1 MYSLFYSLSGEDRT
15 EMEQEAAIPSLILQ
29 VSEKTDDST
38 QLPTRSDLMPS
49 DVPLCIDSED
59 HRAPTGHTW

>member
-1 MYSLFYSLSGEDRT
+1 
-15 EMEQEAAIPSLILQ
+15 MEREAAIPPLILQ